1 MPLNTTKKTS
11 KFSRKAA
18 SSCTNGEKVL
28 ADGSFRVGV
37 IHKATF
43 TDSAG
48 DIAGLVAIGLDIT
61 DLKKTERWLRRSE
74 EKFRSIM
81 DNLHI
86 GVMMLNPRLGVL
98 QVNKQMRTWFP
109 QSLSEDETSNL
120 LDFIRE
126 QHQEQAF
133 VDFSTETLFT
143 HGKTQEA
150 TAKFRTADSERIFR
164 IVANPIFDDKG
175 AITAAVGL
183 FEDITE
189 KLLLERELNQTQKL
203 EAIGQLAAGIAHE
216 INTPVQYV
224 GDNMT
229 FLGDS
234 FQDVT
239 QICALN
245 KQLLAALKNGE
256 PFEEL
261 LLTME
266 KAIRQLDLDFLLDEI
281 PKTIEQ
287 SMDGINRVGAIVR
300 AMREFSHPG
309 SEEKVLVDINH
320 SLDNTLT
327 VSRNEWK
334 YLAKAETDFAPDLPM
349 LRCLPGEINQVF
361 LNIIVNAAHAIA
373 DVTEGGRRGKGVI
386 RLTTRALDGWMEIR
400 IEDTGGGIPAEIQ
413 HRIFDPF
420 FTTKKVGKGTGQG
433 LALARNVVVDKHQG
447 KLRFETEPGTGTTF
461 VVQLPL
467 G

>member
-1 MPLNTTKKTS
+1 
-11 KFSRKAA
+11 
-18 SSCTNGEKVL
+18 
-28 ADGSFRVGV
+28 
-37 IHKATF
+37 
-43 TDSAG
+43 
-48 DIAGLVAIGLDIT
+48 
-61 DLKKTERWLRRSE
+61 
-74 EKFRSIM
+74 
-81 DNLHI
+81 
-86 GVMMLNPRLGVL
+86 
-98 QVNKQMRTWFP
+98 
-109 QSLSEDETSNL
+109 
-120 LDFIRE
+120 
-126 QHQEQAF
+126 
-133 VDFSTETLFT
+133 
-143 HGKTQEA
+143 
-150 TAKFRTADSERIFR
+150 
-164 IVANPIFDDKG
+164 
-175 AITAAVGL
+175 
-183 FEDITE
+183 
-189 KLLLERELNQTQKL
+189 
-203 EAIGQLAAGIAHE
+203 
-216 INTPVQYV
+216 
-224 GDNMT
+224 
-229 FLGDS
+229 
-234 FQDVT
+234 
-239 QICALN
+239 
-245 KQLLAALKNGE
+245 
-256 PFEEL
+256 
-261 LLTME
+261 ME

-467 G
+467 S